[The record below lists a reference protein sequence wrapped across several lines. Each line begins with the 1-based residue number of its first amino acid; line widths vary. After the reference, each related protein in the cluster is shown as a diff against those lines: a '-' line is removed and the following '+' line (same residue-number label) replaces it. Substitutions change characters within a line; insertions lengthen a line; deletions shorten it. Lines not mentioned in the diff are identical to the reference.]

1 MLATKLHFIYHGIT
15 PLTVVAILNHSVIHQ
30 RRGPYYLISC
40 HAATLI
46 NPAMVSL
53 KIMQFKSRE
62 LKFLISVA
70 CICLN
75 STKKIL
81 KLTNTMD
88 NLVIPSA
95 CLIYSMFQTKKGDF
109 EGWRVY
115 NFSFIGKIPGIGQIV
130 VLRYRND
137 LVKK

>member
-30 RRGPYYLISC
+30 RRGPYYSISC
-40 HAATLI
+40 HLATLI
-46 NPAMVSL
+46 NPAMVSF
-53 KIMQFKSRE
+53 KIMRFKSRE

-70 CICLN
+70 LLCLH

-81 KLTNTMD
+81 KLTNNMD

-95 CLIYSMFQTKKGDF
+95 CLIYSMFQTKKKVILKA
-109 EGWRVY
+109 EG
-115 NFSFIGKIPGIGQIV
+115 FTILALLGKYQA
-130 VLRYRND
+130 
-137 LVKK
+137 LVKLCSWDIEMTL